1 MATENRVVRPFTVP
15 DAAQSWLEESVHVA
29 IDFLDGDGEVS
40 DSLVVLAGETK
51 RPDAA
56 SFMRSRVTMRLD
68 QDASVTK
75 LQDSLKSYARGLGDG
90 GEDLLVFVLYG
101 TTSYLRFTE
110 ELGRWTL
117 REFAVKLA
125 DPYLIADGSRSRPRV
140 LSTPHHGCVLDL
152 VVMLASEI
160 PGRPLL
166 PHRRGTWLA
175 RVRFVIG
182 NTTEGLGF
190 RPIPLTPELR
200 QELGLDAET
209 VRFARLNPYNGQLLE
224 SETFDD
230 FLEFYVDADL
240 LQSLSAAPRK
250 AHSVHLQTDIFLT
263 ALQFVVLESTRSG
276 DLDGKVIDDLGE
288 TLVKRLI
295 RAISRESEDEMNRW
309 LNVLQTNPLGFLAKW
324 EEIAQYR
331 TRVDRLLGSVS

>member
-1 MATENRVVRPFTVP
+1 VATENRVVRPFSVP
-15 DAAQSWLEESVHVA
+15 VAAQSWLEENVHVA
-29 IDFLDGDGEVS
+29 IDFLDGDG
-40 DSLVVLAGETK
+40 DSIIVLAGETK

-56 SFMRSRVTMRLD
+56 SFMRSRVTMSLN
-68 QDASVTK
+68 QDARITE
-75 LQDSLKSYARGLGDG
+75 LQESLKSYARGLGEG

-101 TTSYLRFTE
+101 TTSYLSFTE

-125 DPYLIADGSRSRPRV
+125 DPHLIADGSRSRPRV

-152 VVMLASEI
+152 VVMLWSDI
-160 PGRPLL
+160 PSRPLL
-166 PHRRGTWLA
+166 PYRRGTWLA
-175 RVRFVIG
+175 RARFVIG

-200 QELGLDAET
+200 QELGLAAET
-209 VRFARLNPYNGQLLE
+209 VRFARLNPYNGQVLE

-230 FLEFYVDADL
+230 FLEFYVDAAL
-240 LQSLSAAPRK
+240 LQSLSATPRA

-263 ALQFVVLESTRSG
+263 ALQFVVLEAIRSG

-295 RAISRESEDEMNRW
+295 RATSSESDDEMNRW
-309 LNVLQTNPLGFLAKW
+309 LSVLQTDPFGFLAKW

-331 TRVDRLLGSVS
+331 SCVHRLLGSVS